1 MAQARDQGSKH
12 CGSGWVKVMVCVD
25 VVVNSSP
32 PAGTTEHKRMSVKFK
47 LTNPLPKSATDATRK
62 CFSSI
67 LIRSDEKIASERR
80 IWAKEMGKQAIHIP
94 GGKCPNA
101 LSAECER
108 SKEKRRKHALES
120 MKNSLR
126 IAKTVDNMPTV
137 MDPPVGK
144 IRSGPSSQC
153 ETEVEGSSPE
163 SHNASDDDD
172 AVNSWTG
179 GWTSTPS
186 VQDLLEP
193 C

>member
-1 MAQARDQGSKH
+1 
-12 CGSGWVKVMVCVD
+12 MVCVD

-32 PAGTTEHKRMSVKFK
+32 PAGTAEHKGMSVKFK
-47 LTNPLPKSATDATRK
+47 LTNPLPKSANDATRK
-62 CFSSI
+62 CFSSL
-67 LIRSDEKIASERR
+67 LIRSDDKTASERR

-94 GGKCPNA
+94 VGKYQNA
-101 LSAECER
+101 LSAECQR

-126 IAKTVDNMPTV
+126 TTKTVDIMPPV
-137 MDPPVGK
+137 MDLPVGK
-144 IRSGPSSQC
+144 IRSCPSSQC

-163 SHNASDDDD
+163 SHNTSDEED

-179 GWTSTPS
+179 EWTSTPS